1 MAAKPSII
9 KCPKCGYQPNIISD
23 TCLQCGAKLE
33 KACGECG
40 FPNAVE
46 KNYCDQCGA
55 LLALHPPARSEGAPP
70 PPPPGGPAPQEK
82 KESFHLE
89 IESIQ
94 DTVNER
100 AVSFRRR
107 PSPQQPSQQAP
118 QQQQQQQQPQQPQQP
133 QPPRPAQQP
142 AAPAQPQGRPAKA
155 SSPFSP
161 DSTRLRRDSGPAV
174 RPSAMKRF
182 AGPAVT
188 LILTVVLL
196 GILYMIVAPSIPR
209 LRLLMT
215 AKSYLTDI
223 SQGKFE
229 KAYELLSTNSKA
241 AITQEAY
248 VKNSRDYYAKA
259 PAWQFRDVQ
268 IFKMGKEAAMVVYQL
283 KEGNGEWKQD
293 YISFINEHG
302 RWTRPYIF
310 ILFHPIDEALN
321 RQDFPQALFLAQK
334 LYLTDP
340 IDPRSSGYL
349 CAAEFFMSLY
359 EKATESCRR
368 TVDSAAIYPV
378 GYSSEELFWF
388 NSYYADS
395 LRYLQRDRVALTEYD
410 KLMKWPGLTSK
421 EQCPLFLNRAD
432 SYVNLKDY
440 DRALQDILKAEVLC
454 TEDPAKSDA
463 RKRLSYLSG
472 TAGNE
477 AIAFA
482 QKSRFQPDM
491 PPIGEARRRQLEAL
505 KARLGP
511 KNAKLLPKDQWIAVH
526 VGGPEYRVFM
536 RQDQLNPQSG
546 KIDSQ
551 NVFIFLIN
559 LWNGKAKVEKA
570 PGPPPPPGLP
580 QKQAD

>member
-1 MAAKPSII
+1 MTAKPSVI
-9 KCPKCGYQPNIISD
+9 KCPKCGYLPNMLGD
-23 TCLQCGAKLE
+23 TCLKCGAKLE
-33 KACGECG
+33 KACGDCG
-40 FPNAVE
+40 FGNAVE

-55 LLALHPPARSEGAPP
+55 LLSLHPPHNSELPP
-70 PPPPGGPAPQEK
+70 PPPKQEQPE
-82 KESFHLE
+82 KETFKLE

-100 AVSFRRR
+100 ATSFRHK
-107 PSPQQPSQQAP
+107 PAEKPAAPAPKPVPEEKKPPQPPAAA
-118 QQQQQQQQPQQPQQP
+118 
-133 QPPRPAQQP
+133 QPPRPVGP
-142 AAPAQPQGRPAKA
+142 PGGSRVTA

-161 DSTRLRRDSGPAV
+161 DSARLMREAGPSQRQPV
-174 RPSAMKRF
+174 IKRL

-188 LILTVVLL
+188 VLL
-196 GILYMIVAPSIPR
+196 VGVLLSIVYLIIAPSIPR

-215 AKSYLTDI
+215 AKAYLADI

-241 AITQEAY
+241 AITQDNY
-248 VKNSRDYYAKA
+248 VKNSREYYAKA

-268 IFKMGKEAAMVVYQL
+268 IFKMGKEAAMVTYQL
-283 KEGNGEWKQD
+283 KEGNEKWKED

-310 ILFHPIDEALN
+310 VLFHPIDDALN

-349 CAAEFFMSLY
+349 CAAEFFMGLY
-359 EKATESCRR
+359 EKSSESCKR
-368 TVDSAAIYPV
+368 TVDLAAIYPV
-378 GYSSEELFWF
+378 GYSSEELFWYG
-388 NSYYADS
+388 SYYADS
-395 LRYLQRDRVALTEYD
+395 LRYLQRDRVALTEYE

-440 DRALQDILKAEVLC
+440 DRALQDVMKADILC
-454 TEDPAKSDA
+454 TEGLAKTDA
-463 RKRLSYLSG
+463 KKRLLYLSG
-472 TAGNE
+472 GAREE
-477 AIAFA
+477 AVAFA

-511 KNAKLLPKDQWIAVH
+511 KNAKMMPKDQWLAVH
-526 VGGPEYRVFM
+526 VGGPEYRVFL
-536 RQDQLNPQSG
+536 RQEGFNPQSG
-546 KIDSQ
+546 KTEAQ
-551 NVFIFLIN
+551 NIFIFLIN

-570 PGPPPPPGLP
+570 PAPPPAPGLP
-580 QKQAD
+580 QRPAN